1 MGHKAVW
8 LFWCHLECFICIKKT
23 PKQSNKKKS
32 NKQNKTD
39 NGELS
44 TQFLVIV
51 IAYLGQ
57 TKHFL
62 TATAFTLCKNF
73 WKYDIMERMKPII
86 FATSQSLFSFR
97 TNTISWWALLKDL
110 RSAIRMTPSMY
121 TTPPICYSVSEVRD
135 FTFKFLA
142 MRLRCRHCVCPPIQ
156 CLQSQKWAEPWYCYY
171 TINFLDWVI
180 RVLLRSVV

>member
-62 TATAFTLCKNF
+62 TATAFYTLQ
-73 WKYDIMERMKPII
+73 E
-86 FATSQSLFSFR
+86 
-97 TNTISWWALLKDL
+97 LLKIWYYEEDE
-110 RSAIRMTPSMY
+110 ANN
-121 TTPPICYSVSEVRD
+121 ICNFSII
-135 FTFKFLA
+135 
-142 MRLRCRHCVCPPIQ
+142 IQ
-156 CLQSQKWAEPWYCYY
+156 FQ
-171 TINFLDWVI
+171 N
-180 RVLLRSVV
+180 